1 MTSVFVISQ
10 NVWFGLVLPEEGEEK
25 IEIGRYWENIHVD
38 EIKLIKRDLINFRHR
53 IEIKQ
58 SSSISIIPC
67 TEN

>member
-25 IEIGRYWENIHVD
+25 IEIGRDWENIYVD
-38 EIKLIKRDLINFRHR
+38 EIKLKKRDLINFRHR

-58 SSSISIIPC
+58 SSSISITPC